1 MAINRATLDEISRQ
15 YAAIGIQLGDLD
27 KALADIWTVAW
38 HDMRAELERL
48 GKRLPRVGALARAVS
63 AERALAV
70 LGQAMLAAN
79 QQAAASTIANAQQL
93 IAQAQDDVRA
103 MIATQLPDSQLIT
116 LAPQAEAAT
125 ASITARVI
133 GQVTAR
139 HYFLQEEATQAM
151 KRALM
156 LGLTGG
162 LNPKDVA
169 QRMIDDVH
177 GVFNGGLHRARVIA
191 RTEIIDAYRM
201 SQRVEEQRH
210 KDILAGWQ
218 WVAELSERTCASCVA
233 MHGTIHPLDE
243 PGPLDH
249 QQGRCTRT
257 PVTRTWKELGFDG
270 IDEPPGLPQ
279 PGDGEKWLAK
289 QPEDVQ
295 RHILGNKGYE
305 AWQAGAW
312 PSSQWARRRSTDGWR
327 DSYVPAKPPAR
338 FSPDSPTKLAKDV
351 LAKAKEAEP
360 RTTNLMKQTAS
371 KFQGRLAGLKFRLK
385 TEESLTRKI
394 ISDAEEAGGL
404 KEAAGA
410 ISDALRYTIVFP
422 ERRYSERA
430 VSALKHLEER
440 GFSARV
446 KNFWLKNNNPYQG
459 VNVALTDKTGQ
470 RVELQ
475 FHTEKSLE
483 IKEGELHKLY
493 EKQRTLP
500 KDDPGRAKLDKMM
513 MRESRKI
520 PVPPGIEE
528 IK

>member
-103 MIATQLPDSQLIT
+103 MIATQLPDSQLIA

-125 ASITARVI
+125 ASITARVT

-139 HYFLQEEATQAM
+139 HYFLQEEATAAM

-169 QRMIDDVH
+169 QRMIDDVQ

-210 KDILAGWQ
+210 RDILAGWQ
-218 WVAELSERTCASCVA
+218 WVAELSDRTCASCVA

-257 PVTRTWKELGFDG
+257 PVTKTWKQLGFDG
-270 IDEPPGLPQ
+270 INEPPGLPQ

-295 RHILGNKGYE
+295 RHILGNRGYK
-305 AWQAGAW
+305 AWKAGAW
-312 PSSQWARRRSTDGWR
+312 PSSQWARRRTTDGWR
-327 DSYVPAKPPAR
+327 DSYTPARPPAI
-338 FSPDSPTKLAKDV
+338 T
-351 LAKAKEAEP
+351 
-360 RTTNLMKQTAS
+360 
-371 KFQGRLAGLKFRLK
+371 
-385 TEESLTRKI
+385 
-394 ISDAEEAGGL
+394 
-404 KEAAGA
+404 
-410 ISDALRYTIVFP
+410 
-422 ERRYSERA
+422 
-430 VSALKHLEER
+430 
-440 GFSARV
+440 
-446 KNFWLKNNNPYQG
+446 
-459 VNVALTDKTGQ
+459 
-470 RVELQ
+470 
-475 FHTEKSLE
+475 
-483 IKEGELHKLY
+483 
-493 EKQRTLP
+493 
-500 KDDPGRAKLDKMM
+500 
-513 MRESRKI
+513 
-520 PVPPGIEE
+520 
-528 IK
+528 

>member
-48 GKRLPRVGALARAVS
+48 GKHLPRVGALARAVS

-70 LGQAMLAAN
+70 LGQTMLAAN
-79 QQAAASTIANAQQL
+79 QKAAAQTIANAQQL

-125 ASITARVI
+125 ASITARVT

-139 HYFLQEEATQAM
+139 HYFLQEEATAAM

-169 QRMIDDVH
+169 QRMIDDVQ

-201 SQRVEEQRH
+201 SQRIEEQRH
-210 KDILAGWQ
+210 RDILAGWQ

-257 PVTRTWKELGFDG
+257 PVTKTWKELGFDG
-270 IDEPPGLPQ
+270 IDEPPGLPK

-289 QPEDVQ
+289 QSEDVQ

-305 AWQAGAW
+305 AWQAGQW
-312 PSSQWARRRSTDGWR
+312 PSSQWARLRTTEEWR
-327 DSYVPAKPPAR
+327 DSYVPARPPDIKPKELAR
-338 FSPDSPTKLAKDV
+338 
-351 LAKAKEAEP
+351 
-360 RTTNLMKQTAS
+360 
-371 KFQGRLAGLKFRLK
+371 
-385 TEESLTRKI
+385 
-394 ISDAEEAGGL
+394 
-404 KEAAGA
+404 
-410 ISDALRYTIVFP
+410 
-422 ERRYSERA
+422 
-430 VSALKHLEER
+430 
-440 GFSARV
+440 
-446 KNFWLKNNNPYQG
+446 
-459 VNVALTDKTGQ
+459 
-470 RVELQ
+470 
-475 FHTEKSLE
+475 
-483 IKEGELHKLY
+483 
-493 EKQRTLP
+493 
-500 KDDPGRAKLDKMM
+500 
-513 MRESRKI
+513 
-520 PVPPGIEE
+520 
-528 IK
+528 